1 MEHRVPPRASPSFQH
16 RSLKNVPGEQRGW
29 SPKVQDARLVAGAQ
43 LGRAPAQVLRELRDL
58 ADRFAGYL
66 REV

>member
-1 MEHRVPPRASPSFQH
+1 LSRGHDRKTQVAPGAAVGLPIIPLLFAYLLGLHRV
-16 RSLKNVPGEQRGW
+16 
-29 SPKVQDARLVAGAQ
+29 
-43 LGRAPAQVLRELRDL
+43 PAQVLRELRDL